1 MSTILKASVPTEQFA
16 MAETFE
22 TIPDVSLEAVRIV
35 THSSDRVVPLLWAMD
50 SDAERVRE
58 AMAQDESTADVE
70 LVSQRANDSLFR
82 LALTDDVRFLTEVL
96 VEQSGAIVS
105 AHGTSDEW
113 TFKILFADRESVSAV
128 YDACDGCDIDI
139 RQIQSLDDA
148 TSFTGFELTDEQFTT
163 VSAALDEGYYS
174 VPRRMKLEDL
184 ASELDISHQA
194 LSERLRR
201 GHRTLIETVVAP

>member
-1 MSTILKASVPTEQFA
+1 MSTILKASVPAEEFA

-22 TIPDVSLEAVRIV
+22 RLPSAEFDTVRIV
-35 THSSDRVVPLLWAMD
+35 AQGRERVTPLLWAMN
-50 SDAERVRE
+50 AETEQVRE
-58 AMAQDESTADVE
+58 AMAADETTAGVR
-70 LVSQRANDSLFR
+70 LVSQRAHDSLFQ
-82 LALTDDVRFLTEVL
+82 LSWTSEIRFLKEVL
-96 VEQSGAIVS
+96 LEQDGAVVS

-113 TFKILFADRESVSAV
+113 MFKILFTERDTVSSVYHS
-128 YDACDGCDIDI
+128 CDDIEI

-148 TSFTGFELTDEQFTT
+148 SSFSGFKLTDEQFTT

-184 ASELDISHQA
+184 AAELEISHQA